1 MPRPHIVPA
10 ITGLALLLIL
20 PACGGGEFEVPESR
34 EEQLQLLST
43 KESELRELQAQ
54 IKQLEEATG
63 DADKVPD
70 SRLVLA
76 DTVRAIDFAR
86 EIELQASVE
95 SDDVAV
101 VTVEVP
107 GRVSAV
113 LVDEGDYV
121 RRGQT
126 LLRVDLEQFDLQLAE
141 LNTQLALAR
150 DILARQERLRA
161 QNIGTEVQY
170 LEAKNAVDR
179 LEKGL
184 DQIKLQQGKA
194 GVKAPISGTVEQK
207 TVNAGEYAA
216 PGQPLMQIL
225 DVASVNVVA
234 DVPETYLKSVRK
246 GQQVRV
252 TFPALDE
259 ERMAKITEIG
269 RTIDPANR
277 TFQVELALS
286 NRDRKLKPNMLA
298 AVFLT
303 DYQRDDVVVVPSSVV
318 LEEVS
323 GVEYVYVAKPS
334 SAGANLY
341 EATKTVVT
349 TGENDALRREIL
361 SGLQPGDFL
370 VTEGMRSLTDGELIR
385 LQFGSSAVAG
395 R

>member
-286 NRDRKLKPNMLA
+286 NRDRRLKPNMLA